1 MSQYDEIDKRIISAI
16 TTRKHPLYEKH
27 VVAEATRIEADT
39 GRDGF
44 RVIDGRLQALR
55 KAGKI
60 RYLTKS
66 ESNGQ
71 GGWHVVTPND
81 GGERR

>member
-1 MSQYDEIDKRIISAI
+1 MYDELDKRIIDAI
-16 TTRKHPLYEKH
+16 AGRNNPLWH
-27 VVAEATRIEADT
+27 RLVQQEAGRIARET
-39 GRDGF
+39 GREDF

-60 RYLTKS
+60 RHRTKA

-71 GGWHVVTPND
+71 GGWHLVTPND